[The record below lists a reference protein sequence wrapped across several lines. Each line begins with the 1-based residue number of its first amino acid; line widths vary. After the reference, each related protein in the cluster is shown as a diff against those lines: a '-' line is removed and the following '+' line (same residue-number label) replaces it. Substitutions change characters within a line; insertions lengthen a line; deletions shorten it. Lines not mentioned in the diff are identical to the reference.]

1 MSGEAPDGPAEPA
14 VPGRLLDRIEGRP
27 GGPTVI
33 LTAAIHGNE
42 PAGLTAALR
51 VFARL
56 RKEQR
61 TIAGRLAAL
70 IGNLGALRSG
80 LRFLDEDLNRRWTP
94 ERVAALR
101 EGTSVGS
108 FVAEDREQLELLD
121 EFDELLEGS
130 TGPYVFLDLHTSSAE
145 GPPFLTVGDTLPN
158 RRFAR
163 GFPLPLIL
171 GLEEQVDGALLE
183 YLNNRG
189 FVTVGIEAGQHQSD
203 ASVERIEAVLWL
215 ALARAGAILQRDI
228 PGEARL
234 RALLRAASQGIP
246 PVIEVRRRHAIHE
259 EDGFRMRPG
268 FRNFQRVRAG
278 QLLAPD
284 RRGAVT
290 AAESGCVLLP
300 LYQGKGNDGFF
311 LARRVPPLWLAVSSL
326 LRRARVAAL
335 LPLLPGV
342 RREPGRPELLRVDTR
357 IARWCTLGLCHL
369 FGYRKLRRSG
379 NLLLVARRR
388 HDFHSP
394 RVLRSI

>member
-1 MSGEAPDGPAEPA
+1 MSEEAPDCPADPA
-14 VPGRLLDRIEGRP
+14 VPGRLLHRIEGRP

-42 PAGLTAALR
+42 PAGLTAAAR

-56 RKEQR
+56 REER
-61 TIAGRLAAL
+61 LPVAGRLAVL
-70 IGNLGALRSG
+70 VGNLCALRSG

-101 EGTSVGS
+101 ESAAEGS
-108 FVAEDREQLELLD
+108 PVAEDREQLELLD
-121 EFDELLEGS
+121 KFDELLEGS
-130 TGPYVFLDLHTSSAE
+130 AGPYVFLDLHTSSAE
-145 GPPFLTVGDTLPN
+145 GPPFLTVGDTLSN

-163 GFPLPLIL
+163 GFSLPLIL

-183 YLNNRG
+183 YLNNAG

-215 ALARAGAILQRDI
+215 ALARAGAIRQGDI

-234 RALLRAASQGIP
+234 RGLLREASRGIP
-246 PVIEVRRRHAIHE
+246 PVIEVRRRHAIRE
-259 EDGFRMRPG
+259 QDEFRMEPG

-278 QLLAPD
+278 QLLATD
-284 RRGAVT
+284 RGGEVKAP
-290 AAESGCVLLP
+290 ESGRVLLP

-311 LARRVPPLWLAVSSL
+311 LARRVPPLWLVVSSL
-326 LRRARVAAL
+326 LRRARIGAL
-335 LPLLPGV
+335 LHLLPGV

-357 IARWCTLGLCHL
+357 MARWCTLGLCHL
-369 FGYRKLRRSG
+369 FGYRKLRHSG
-379 NLLLVARRR
+379 DLLLVARRR
-388 HDFHSP
+388 YELHPP
-394 RVLRSI
+394 RILRSV

>member
-1 MSGEAPDGPAEPA
+1 MSEEAPDCPADPA
-14 VPGRLLDRIEGRP
+14 VPGRLLHRIEGRP

-42 PAGLTAALR
+42 PAGLAAATR
-51 VFARL
+51 VFTRL
-56 RKEQR
+56 REDR
-61 TIAGRLAAL
+61 LPVAGRLAVL
-70 IGNLGALRSG
+70 VGNLGALRSG

-101 EGTSVGS
+101 EGAAEGS
-108 FVAEDREQLELLD
+108 PVAEDREQLELLD
-121 EFDELLEGS
+121 KFDELLEGS
-130 TGPYVFLDLHTSSAE
+130 AGPYVFLDLHTSSAE
-145 GPPFLTVGDTLPN
+145 GPPFLTVGDTLSN

-163 GFPLPLIL
+163 GFSLPLIL

-183 YLNNRG
+183 YLNNAG

-215 ALARAGAILQRDI
+215 ALARAGAIRQGDI

-234 RALLRAASQGIP
+234 RELLREASRGIP
-246 PVIEVRRRHAIHE
+246 PVIEVRRRHAIRE
-259 EDGFRMRPG
+259 QDEFRMEPG

-278 QLLAPD
+278 QLLATD
-284 RRGAVT
+284 REGEVKAP
-290 AAESGCVLLP
+290 ESGRVLLP

-311 LARRVPPLWLAVSSL
+311 LARRVPPLWLAVSNL
-326 LRRARVAAL
+326 LRRARIGAL
-335 LPLLPGV
+335 LHLLPGV

-357 IARWCTLGLCHL
+357 MARWCSLGLCRV

-379 NLLLVARRR
+379 DLLLVSRRR
-388 HDFHSP
+388 HELHPP
-394 RVLRSI
+394 RILRSV